1 MDDYYKILT
10 EDVRFLEGLTA
21 CINCGTC
28 TAICPAA
35 EFYDYDPREIVNIVQ
50 SKDNLEIEK
59 LLKTNTI
66 WYCGECLS
74 CKTRCPRNNTP
85 GFIIMALRSLS
96 QDLGFFTESEKGRQQ
111 LAIKR
116 TVGECIL
123 KLGYCMF
130 VDEIS
135 TEMHPEQGPVWEWV
149 RRNPEK
155 VYERL
160 GGNYK
165 GESGLLRNISQ
176 ETLEELQRIFD
187 VSGGTERF
195 EKVEKYSKIKAE
207 ELGIKM
213 TEGKD
218 CDYFK
223 FVYSNNNNT
232 SE

>member
-1 MDDYYKILT
+1 MDDYFKLLS
-10 EDVRFLEGLTA
+10 EDVRFIEGLKA

-50 SKDNLEIEK
+50 TKDNLQIEK
-59 LLKTNTI
+59 LLKSNTI

-96 QDLGFFTESEKGRQQ
+96 QDLGLFTESEKGRQQ

-123 KLGYCMF
+123 KRGYCMF
-130 VDEIS
+130 VDDIS
-135 TEMHPEQGPVWEWV
+135 LEMHPEQGTVWEWV
-149 RRNPEK
+149 RKNPQK

-160 GGNYK
+160 GGNYN
-165 GESGLLRNISQ
+165 GETGLLKKNSP
-176 ETLEELQRIFD
+176 ETLAELKNIFD
-187 VSGGTERF
+187 VTGGTERF

-207 ELGIKM
+207 ELGI
-213 TEGKD
+213 EINDSQD
-218 CDYFK
+218 CEYFK
-223 FVYSNNNNT
+223 YTFSNINIK
-232 SE
+232 EQ